1 MIVLRSV
8 AFQLLFLAWT
18 ASICLLLLPAVAAPR
33 PAVLA
38 LGRLW
43 GRSVLWLLAHV
54 VGLTWESRGR
64 ARSAPAAAIY
74 AFKHQSA
81 WETIAISVLLDDPAV
96 VLKRELLSVPL
107 FGWYLRRLRM
117 IAVRRDGGAAALRR
131 MIEAARAEAARGRPI
146 VVFPE
151 GTRTAPGARRPYH
164 HGIAA
169 LYRELGAPV
178 VPVALNS
185 GSFWGRRALIKR
197 PGRIAVEFLPPIPAG
212 LSRRAFMTTLEER
225 IETAAGRLAAE
236 SGTKIE
242 HIDRS
247 AAGD

>member
-8 AFQLLFLAWT
+8 AFQLLFFAWT
-18 ASICLLLLPAVAAPR
+18 AAICLMLLPVLVAPR
-33 PAVLA
+33 SAVLA

-43 GRSVLWLLAHV
+43 GRSVLWLLARV
-54 VGLTWESRGR
+54 VGLTCEIRGR
-64 ARSAPAAAIY
+64 ARSDPSAAIY

-96 VLKRELLSVPL
+96 VLKRELLSVPV

-131 MIEAARAEAARGRPI
+131 MIEAAQAEFARGRPI

-185 GSFWGRRALIKR
+185 GSFWRRRALVKR
-197 PGRIAVEFLPPIPAG
+197 PGRITVEFLPPIPAG
-212 LSRRAFMTTLEER
+212 LSRRAFMATLEER
-225 IETAAGRLAAE
+225 IETAAGTLAAE
-236 SGTKIE
+236 SGTKTE
-242 HIDRS
+242 HIDQS
-247 AAGD
+247 AGGG